1 MKDTKVTVDT
11 GTFIRFWLV
20 ILGFAGVIGFVWL
33 AQGPLVIV
41 AISFFLAL
49 VLNRPVSWLARHL
62 PGKSRAFATLVA
74 YLMILAI
81 IILVFFNV
89 VPVFVKQLANFLGDF
104 PHIVESLQKN
114 TLWLGDFL
122 AKYNLTNQYHD
133 WLNGLQKE
141 AASAAGAIGGS
152 FVGLLNG
159 LVGATVNSIFVAVL
173 TFLMLIEGPAWEEKY
188 WRLAYTDDKK
198 RKRHQAVARK
208 ISNVV
213 TGYMS
218 GQITVALI
226 SATLTAIAVVILSL
240 IFGFELSLAWPAWT
254 IIFVMTFLPMF
265 GAIIGGG
272 VVTLLLLI
280 YSWPAALIYLAYF
293 IVEQQI
299 ENNLIAPH
307 IQSKK
312 LNLSALVILIAI
324 LLGLN
329 VGGLLGALVAIPV
342 AGSLVV
348 LAKEAFHA
356 RRRRKAQADSVVL
369 ELDIDDGAAPVFDV
383 GRDFI
388 KIRLPKF
395 LRREK

>member
-20 ILGFAGVIGFVWL
+20 ILGFAAVIGFVWL
-33 AQGPLVIV
+33 ARGPLVIV

-74 YLMILAI
+74 YLMILAVVV
-81 IILVFFNV
+81 LVFFNV
-89 VPVFVKQLANFLGDF
+89 VPVFVKQLANFLADF
-104 PHIVESLQKN
+104 PSLLESLQRN

-122 AKYNLTNQYHD
+122 AKYNMTDQYNE
-133 WLNGLQKE
+133 WVNGLQKE
-141 AASAAGAIGGS
+141 AAGAAGAIGGS
-152 FVGLLNG
+152 FVGILNG

-173 TFLMLIEGPAWEEKY
+173 TFLMLIEGPTWEEKY

-198 RKRHQAVARK
+198 RKHHQAVARK

-218 GQITVALI
+218 GQITVAFI
-226 SATLTAIAVVILSL
+226 SATLTAVAVAILSL

-254 IIFVMTFLPMF
+254 IVFIMTFVPMF
-265 GAIIGGG
+265 GAMIGGS

-312 LNLSALVILIAI
+312 LNLSALIILVAI

-348 LAKEAFHA
+348 LAKEAFYA
-356 RRRRKAQADSVVL
+356 RRRKPKASNVVMDAD
-369 ELDIDDGAAPVFDV
+369 DDASAPVFDV

-395 LRREK
+395 LRRQD